1 MLISI
6 STFALQLPMIV
17 FQIGFTADSMYAGAF
32 NSANCAGQ
40 FLNFALATQLVKTS
54 MTFAM
59 PVLVGGILST
69 IALIVAIFFLKFD
82 MKTMFCIM

>member
-1 MLISI
+1 
-6 STFALQLPMIV
+6 MIV
-17 FQIGFTADSMYAGAF
+17 FQIGLTADNNLGMYAGAF

-54 MTFAM
+54 MTFAL

-69 IALIVAIFFLKFD
+69 VALFVAIFFLKFD
-82 MKTMFCIM
+82 MKTM